1 MEKQARRRFEA
12 QDKIAMLKRHLV
24 GGEEIS
30 AICEEMGIAPN
41 QFYRWQN
48 ELFENGA
55 AAFQRTE
62 RGESSRVKK
71 LSEKISLLE
80 SKIARKEQVIAEIA
94 EDNVKLKKNLG
105 EA

>member
-12 QDKIAMLKRHLV
+12 QDKITMLKRHLV
-24 GGEEIS
+24 GGEEVS
-30 AICEEMGIAPN
+30 AICEQQGIAPN

-71 LSEKISLLE
+71 LTEKISLLE
-80 SKIARKEQVIAEIA
+80 SKIVRKEQVIAEIA